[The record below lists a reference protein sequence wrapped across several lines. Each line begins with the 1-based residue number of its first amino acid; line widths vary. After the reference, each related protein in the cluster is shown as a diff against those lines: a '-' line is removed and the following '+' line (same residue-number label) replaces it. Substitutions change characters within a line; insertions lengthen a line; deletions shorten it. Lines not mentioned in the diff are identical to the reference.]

1 MRKADRIMKLVKRT
15 IYTPVFA
22 LLTLGAL
29 GGGQPPSQT
38 RTGKPADLEV
48 KVDAY
53 VRPYLEIKG
62 FSGAILIASKGRVLL
77 SKGYG
82 MANYELDAP
91 NTPQTKFHLASISK
105 TFTAAAIMI
114 LEERGLLSVSDPL
127 SKYIPDYPEGDK
139 IAIHHLLIHTSGI
152 PNVNNFPDYN
162 ARSKFPQTLAN
173 IIEMFKN
180 RSLTMKPGE
189 RYSYSNSNYNVLAF
203 IIEKVSGK
211 SYGDFLKENI
221 FDPLGMKDT
230 GHDGAANA
238 LIKGRASG
246 YAPVGPG
253 DLENA
258 PWIDWTI
265 KTGNGSLYST
275 VEDLYKWDRAL
286 YTEKILKKSALDKMF
301 TLRVEAAGYGW
312 FIERRLNRKVIR
324 FSGRSPGFQGEIQ
337 RYIDDDV
344 CVIVLSNNYSGAA
357 SYMITDLAAMVFGEP
372 YDTASINPGLKIDP
386 RVIDGYLGRY
396 EGGADFFI
404 PRASITVEKRDGN
417 LALRWST
424 GAVGWSTPMTES
436 KFYERIFG
444 AAVTF
449 VKDDKGKV
457 SHLILSISGSE
468 YRANKAQSE

>member
-1 MRKADRIMKLVKRT
+1 MKRA
-15 IYTPVFA
+15 IYA
-22 LLTLGAL
+22 LLVAL
-29 GGGQPPSQT
+29 LIPAAHGSGQNSSQKHT
-38 RTGKPADLEV
+38 DLEA

-77 SKGYG
+77 RKGYG

-105 TFTAAAIMI
+105 SFTAAAIMI

-139 IAIHHLLIHTSGI
+139 ITIHHLLIHTSGI
-152 PNVNNFPDYN
+152 PNVNSFPDYN
-162 ARSKFPQTLAN
+162 AKSKFPQTLAS

-180 RSLTMKPGE
+180 QPLTMKPGE
-189 RYSYSNSNYNVLAF
+189 RSSYSNSNYNVLAF

-230 GHDGAANA
+230 GHDGKASAIVKN
-238 LIKGRASG
+238 RASG
-246 YAPVGPG
+246 YAPVGAR

-258 PWIDWTI
+258 SWIDWTI

-275 VEDLYKWDRAL
+275 VEDLYKWDRTL
-286 YTEKILKKSALDKMF
+286 YTENILKKSALDKMF
-301 TLRVEAAGYGW
+301 TPHIEDAGYGW
-312 FIERRLNRKVIR
+312 YISRRLNRKVIR

-337 RYIDDDV
+337 RYVDDDV
-344 CVIVLSNNYSGAA
+344 CVIILSNNYSGAA
-357 SYMITDLAAMVFGEP
+357 SFMITDLAAMVFGEP
-372 YDTASINPGLKIDP
+372 YETSSINAGLKIDP
-386 RVIDGYLGRY
+386 KVIDGYLGRY

-404 PRASITVEKRDGN
+404 PRASITLEKRDDN

-424 GAVGWSTPMTES
+424 GAVGWLAPMTES

-444 AAVTF
+444 ASVTF

-457 SHLILSISGSE
+457 SHLILSISGSD
-468 YRANKAQSE
+468 YRANKAQTE

>member
-1 MRKADRIMKLVKRT
+1 MKRA
-15 IYTPVFA
+15 IYALLFA
-22 LLTLGAL
+22 LLIPAAP
-29 GGGQPPSQT
+29 GGGQTSSP
-38 RTGKPADLEV
+38 KPTDLEA

-77 SKGYG
+77 RKGYG

-105 TFTAAAIMI
+105 SFTAAAILI

-127 SKYIPDYPEGDK
+127 SKYIPDYPDGDK
-139 IAIHHLLIHTSGI
+139 ITIHHLLIHTSGV
-152 PNVNNFPDYN
+152 PNVNNFPDYD
-162 ARSKFPQTLAN
+162 AKSKFPQTPAS

-180 RSLTMKPGE
+180 KPLTMKPGE
-189 RYSYSNSNYNVLAF
+189 RYSYSNSNYNLLAF
-203 IIEKVSGK
+203 IIEQVSGK
-211 SYGDFLKENI
+211 KYGDFLKENI

-230 GHDGAANA
+230 GHDGKAGAI
-238 LIKGRASG
+238 IKNRASG
-246 YAPVGPG
+246 YAPVGAR

-286 YTEKILKKSALDKMF
+286 YAEKILKRGALDKMF
-301 TLRVEAAGYGW
+301 TPYVDGAGYGW
-312 FIERRLNRKVIR
+312 FISQSLNRKVIR
-324 FSGRSPGFQGEIQ
+324 FSGRSPGFQGEIH
-337 RYIDDDV
+337 RYVDDDV
-344 CVIVLSNNYSGAA
+344 CVIVLGNNYSGAA
-357 SYMITDLAAMVFGEP
+357 SFLITGLDAMVFGEP
-372 YDTASINPGLKIDP
+372 YGATTLDTGLKIDP
-386 RVIDGYLGRY
+386 KVIDGYLGRY

-417 LALRWST
+417 LSLRLNT
-424 GAVGWSTPMTES
+424 GAVGWLTPITES

-444 AAVTF
+444 ASVTF

-457 SHLILSISGSE
+457 SHMTFGFSGSE
-468 YRANKAQSE
+468 FRANRTQNE

>member
-1 MRKADRIMKLVKRT
+1 MKRT
-15 IYTPVFA
+15 IYALLFA
-22 LLTLGAL
+22 LLIPAAP
-29 GGGQPPSQT
+29 GGRQTSSQT
-38 RTGKPADLEV
+38 RTGKPADLEA

-53 VRPYLEIKG
+53 VRPFLDIKG
-62 FSGAILIASKGRVLL
+62 FSGSILIANKGRVLL
-77 SKGYG
+77 RKGYG

-105 TFTAAAIMI
+105 SFTAAAILI
-114 LEERGLLSVSDPL
+114 LEERGLLGVSDPL

-139 IAIHHLLIHTSGI
+139 ITIHHLLIHTSGI
-152 PNVNNFPDYN
+152 PNVNSFPDYD
-162 ARSKFPQTLAN
+162 AKSKFPQTPAS
-173 IIEMFKN
+173 IIEMFK
-180 RSLTMKPGE
+180 SKPLTMKPGE
-189 RYSYSNSNYNVLAF
+189 RYSYSNSNYNALAF

-230 GHDGAANA
+230 GHDGRANA
-238 LIKGRASG
+238 IIRNRASG
-246 YAPVGPG
+246 YAPVGPQG
-253 DLENA
+253 LDNA

-301 TLRVEAAGYGW
+301 TPHVEGAGYGW
-312 FIERRLNRKVIR
+312 FIGRRLNRKVIR
-324 FSGRSPGFQGEIQ
+324 FSGRSPGFQGEIH
-337 RYIDDDV
+337 RYVDDDV
-344 CVIVLSNNYSGAA
+344 CVIALSNNYSGAA
-357 SYMITDLAAMVFGEP
+357 SFIITDLAAMVFGEP
-372 YDTASINPGLKIDP
+372 YETSTINAGLKIDP
-386 RVIDGYLGRY
+386 KAIDGYLGRY

-404 PRASITVEKRDGN
+404 PRASVTVEKRDGN

-424 GAVGWSTPMTES
+424 GAIGWLTPMTES

-444 AAVTF
+444 ASVTF

-457 SHLILSISGSE
+457 SHLIFNISGSE
-468 YRANKAQSE
+468 SRANKAQTE

>member
-1 MRKADRIMKLVKRT
+1 MKRA
-15 IYTPVFA
+15 IYALLFA
-22 LLTLGAL
+22 LLIPATPGS
-29 GGGQPPSQT
+29 GQISSP
-38 RTGKPADLEV
+38 KPTDLEA

-77 SKGYG
+77 RKGYG

-91 NTPQTKFHLASISK
+91 NTPETKFHLASISK
-105 TFTAAAIMI
+105 SFTAAAILI

-139 IAIHHLLIHTSGI
+139 ITIHHLLIHTSGV
-152 PNVNNFPDYN
+152 PNVNNFPDYD
-162 ARSKFPQTLAN
+162 AKSKFQQTPAS

-180 RSLTMKPGE
+180 KPLTMKPGE
-189 RYSYSNSNYNVLAF
+189 RYSYSNSNYNLLAF
-203 IIEKVSGK
+203 IIEQVSGK
-211 SYGDFLKENI
+211 KYGDFLKENI

-230 GHDGAANA
+230 GHDGKAGAIVKN
-238 LIKGRASG
+238 RASG
-246 YAPVGPG
+246 YAPVGAR

-301 TLRVEAAGYGW
+301 TPHVEGVGYGW
-312 FIERRLNRKVIR
+312 FIGRRLNRKVIR
-324 FSGRSPGFQGEIQ
+324 FSGRSPGFQCEIH
-337 RYIDDDV
+337 RYVDDDV

-357 SYMITDLAAMVFGEP
+357 SFMITDLAAMVFGEP
-372 YDTASINPGLKIDP
+372 YETSSINAGAKIDSK
-386 RVIDGYLGRY
+386 VIDGFLGRY

-404 PRASITVEKRDGN
+404 PRASITLEKRDGN

-424 GAVGWSTPMTES
+424 GAVGWLTPMTES
-436 KFYERIFG
+436 KFYERVFG
-444 AAVTF
+444 ASVTF

-457 SHLILSISGSE
+457 SHLIFSISGSD
-468 YRANKAQSE
+468 YRANKAQTE

>member
-1 MRKADRIMKLVKRT
+1 MKRA
-15 IYTPVFA
+15 IYALLFA
-22 LLTLGAL
+22 LLIPAAPGS
-29 GGGQPPSQT
+29 GQTSSP
-38 RTGKPADLEV
+38 KPTDLEA

-62 FSGAILIASKGRVLL
+62 FSGAILIARKGRVLL
-77 SKGYG
+77 RKGYG

-91 NTPQTKFHLASISK
+91 NTPETKFHLASISK
-105 TFTAAAIMI
+105 SFTAAAILI
-114 LEERGLLSVSDPL
+114 LEERGLLNVSDPL

-139 IAIHHLLIHTSGI
+139 ITIHHLLIHTSGI
-152 PNVNNFPDYN
+152 PNVNDFPDYN
-162 ARSKFPQTLAN
+162 AKSKFPQTPAS

-180 RSLTMKPGE
+180 RPLTMKPGE

-230 GHDGAANA
+230 GHDGKAAA
-238 LIKGRASG
+238 LIKSRASG

-253 DLENA
+253 DLDNA

-301 TLRVEAAGYGW
+301 TPHIEGAGYVGD
-312 FIERRLNRKVIR
+312 ISRRLNRKVIR

-337 RYIDDDV
+337 RYVDDDV

-357 SYMITDLAAMVFGEP
+357 SFMITDLAAMVFGEP
-372 YDTASINPGLKIDP
+372 YDTSTINAGLKIDP
-386 RVIDGYLGRY
+386 KVIDSYLGRY

-417 LALRWST
+417 LAMRWSVGAT
-424 GAVGWSTPMTES
+424 GWLAPMTES
-436 KFYERIFG
+436 KFYDRIFG
-444 AAVTF
+444 ASVTF
-449 VKDDKGKV
+449 VKDDKGKI
-457 SHLILSISGSE
+457 SHMIFNASGSE
-468 YRANKAQSE
+468 SRANKAQTE